1 MGRPSV
7 ASSPSASDSL
17 ACRLPLCFWQPG
29 HFRPAHW
36 QPTAEV
42 VVIAPPSPPNQ
53 APSAFTTEGSCP
65 LTCGSGFFLSSFRA
79 DATTCNHYRWAGP
92 ALGKSGRARK
102 GCIYALVRPIA
113 RNSFWFESV
122 RASWFDVGQGSL
134 WILQGGL
141 LRADLR
147 KVLQSSD
154 YASIPWGFIT
164 AQILNIHTNVFVVH
178 VDCAVLRRHRA
189 SKMVAPF
196 SDSRAAITF
205 HVTEPLTTFTKF

>member
-7 ASSPSASDSL
+7 ASSPSASGSL
-17 ACRLPLCFWQPG
+17 ACRLPPMLLAAWSFSS
-29 HFRPAHW
+29 RSL
-36 QPTAEV
+36 TAYSWGGCHRS
-42 VVIAPPSPPNQ
+42 PSPPNQ

-65 LTCGSGFFLSSFRA
+65 LTCGSGFFLSSIRA
-79 DATTCNHYRWAGP
+79 DATICNHYRWAGP

-102 GCIYALVRPIA
+102 GCIYALVWPIA

-147 KVLQSSD
+147 KVL
-154 YASIPWGFIT
+154 
-164 AQILNIHTNVFVVH
+164 
-178 VDCAVLRRHRA
+178 
-189 SKMVAPF
+189 
-196 SDSRAAITF
+196 
-205 HVTEPLTTFTKF
+205 